1 MQIDQKKPGQRALNA
16 AIRREMGRKPRPE
29 APPNPDGATSLNAAT
44 RLKAG
49 R

>member
-16 AIRREMGRKPRPE
+16 AIRREMGRKPTPE
-29 APPNPDGATSLNAAT
+29 VPKADGAAALNAAT